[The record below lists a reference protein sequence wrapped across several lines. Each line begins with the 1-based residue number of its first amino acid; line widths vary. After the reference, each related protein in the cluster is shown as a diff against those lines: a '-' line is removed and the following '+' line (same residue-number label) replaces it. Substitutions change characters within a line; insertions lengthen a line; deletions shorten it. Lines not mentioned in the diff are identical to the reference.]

1 MVLKPTNIHSN
12 FFPSRT
18 RGGTPQYTTQ
28 DAPESGHN
36 GLSAG
41 GAAEGTETQMQS
53 AAFAPHAARGGEGAS
68 SSLEKKVSNENIILV
83 DWDGRE
89 LVEMGPHEQRAQ

>member
-18 RGGTPQYTTQ
+18 RGGAPQYSTE

-36 GLSAG
+36 GLNAG
-41 GAAEGTETQMQS
+41 GAAGGTETQMQS
-53 AAFAPHAARGGEGAS
+53 AALAPHAARGGQGN
-68 SSLEKKVSNENIILV
+68 SLEKKMSNDNIILV

-89 LVEMGPHEQRAQ
+89 